1 MPPASWLL
9 PSQEKKKKI
18 TFHICRAGQD
28 VFLLFSKSGR
38 TIICIVL
45 ALFKKT
51 LRAVA
56 LWAFRKDPCAI
67 TLCTFQKRPLVLK
80 FLIFPKRPFL
90 LLALPKN
97 TNSAIIFD
105 FFFKDPPYYRSVRF
119 SERPFILSRYFRT
132 SSNPAYALSLYPWF
146 YSPSPLFLRGDL
158 PHPSS
163 SGTLARGQTKRV
175 CVSV

>member
-1 MPPASWLL
+1 MENVFSFLKCIQIFWLSYANSCMSL
-9 PSQEKKKKI
+9 NWNIFLQKLSNSSEYSHATCLLAATFAGKEKKI

-90 LLALPKN
+90 LLALLKN
-97 TNSAIIFD
+97 TNSAIIF
-105 FFFKDPPYYRSVRF
+105 FFFFRPSV
-119 SERPFILSRYFRT
+119 
-132 SSNPAYALSLYPWF
+132 LSLCA
-146 YSPSPLFLRGDL
+146 LFRK
-158 PHPSS
+158 
-163 SGTLARGQTKRV
+163 TLHTIALF
-175 CVSV
+175 